1 MILSERKLILIIGV
15 VALISVFFTGKNI
28 PVVYAAEGEIFYHE
42 RGYFKADNGIFGGP
56 GCGICERESRNDKD
70 SPWYCS
76 SKRPEI
82 KGYFTKDSA
91 CKRAYG
97 PNVIAG
103 SGYSGYVSVDMMS
116 TCGLSSGWFQGVEC
130 IIPRS
135 PACAELV
142 NGVCQ
147 KIDTSLLQGGAKDIG
162 KMPTNSGEFIVK
174 IFIIILSFAG
184 GIALLLI
191 ILSGYKIIMSKG
203 KPEAI
208 QQGKEQLISA
218 IVGLV
223 FIIFSFVI
231 FQLVFVDILKIP
243 GIIP

>member
-1 MILSERKLILIIGV
+1 MILPEQKLILIIGV

-42 RGYFKADNGIFGGP
+42 RGYFKANNGVFGGP
-56 GCGICERESRNDKD
+56 GCGVCLRESRKDKD

-76 SKRPEI
+76 SKRPGI

-91 CKRAYG
+91 CKKAYG
-97 PNVIAG
+97 SDVIAG
-103 SGYSGYVSVDMMS
+103 TGSGGYVPVNMMS
-116 TCGLSSGWFQGVEC
+116 TCGLSSGWFQGIEC

-147 KIDTSLLQGGAKDIG
+147 KIDTSLLQGGAKDMG

-191 ILSGYKIIMSKG
+191 ISAGYKIIMSKG

-208 QQGKEQLISA
+208 QQGREQLISA

-243 GIIP
+243 GII

>member
-1 MILSERKLILIIGV
+1 MILPEQKLILALGV
-15 VALISVFFTGKNI
+15 VVFLVSVFFTGKNI
-28 PVVYAAEGEIFYHE
+28 PGVYAATGEIFYHE
-42 RGYFKADNGIFGGP
+42 RGYFKASNGIFGGP
-56 GCGICERESRNDKD
+56 GCGVCLQHYEYTRSGCKIL
-70 SPWYCS
+70 
-76 SKRPEI
+76 RPGI
-82 KGYFTKDSA
+82 AGYFTKDSA
-91 CKRAYG
+91 CKVAYG
-97 PNVIAG
+97 SNVIAG
-103 SGYSGYVSVDMMS
+103 TGYRGYVGVDMMS
-116 TCGLSSGWFQGVEC
+116 TCGLSSAWFQGVEC

-147 KIDTSLLQGGAKDIG
+147 KIDTSLLQGGAKDMG

-174 IFIIILSFAG
+174 IFIIILSFVG

-208 QQGKEQLISA
+208 QQGKEQLTSA

-243 GIIP
+243 GII

>member
-1 MILSERKLILIIGV
+1 
-15 VALISVFFTGKNI
+15 
-28 PVVYAAEGEIFYHE
+28 
-42 RGYFKADNGIFGGP
+42 
-56 GCGICERESRNDKD
+56 
-70 SPWYCS
+70 
-76 SKRPEI
+76 
-82 KGYFTKDSA
+82 
-91 CKRAYG
+91 
-97 PNVIAG
+97 
-103 SGYSGYVSVDMMS
+103 
-116 TCGLSSGWFQGVEC
+116 
-130 IIPRS
+130 RS

-162 KMPTNSGEFIVK
+162 KMSTNSGEFIVK

-218 IVGLV
+218 IIGLV